1 MITQEVIQSA
11 PEKTGVYIFKKSD
24 KVIYIGKAKN
34 IRERLLQ
41 HYRLSEKDSKEKAI
55 LMDSEQI
62 EWIITRNEFEAL
74 TLEVDL
80 IQLHKPKYNVLHKY
94 GGGYPLLLLT
104 DDRFPT
110 VKIVRGYE
118 KGMIFGPFFS
128 TGKARKVK
136 KLIHKLFKLRTCDPI
151 PVRKEPCMDYHLGLC
166 SAPCCGYVN
175 ADEYAL
181 NVRSAISLL
190 SGDVSSVLPDLYEA
204 IERYS
209 LELKFEKC
217 AQIRDQIHALENL
230 AKGQRVSQISL
241 HNADIFYS
249 MGRLLGVF
257 LVRSSKL
264 VDKQIILLDTE
275 SQREEVILGFY
286 YSNPLPENL
295 ITNFDL
301 PAEVKEWLSKRGK
314 LRLGTITDKELESI
328 IRENMGHHVDI
339 KVLELEFKERLGI
352 SLPYIIEGFDV
363 SHFYGD
369 YIVASCV
376 VWERGY
382 MNKKR
387 YRRYR
392 IKSVNKIDDYTSLME
407 VLERR
412 AKRLKSGEEVMPDA
426 WLIDGGYGQMGV
438 ALKVKRKMAL
448 PIKIFALAKREE
460 ILLCEDGKEIHLK
473 ENPILYR
480 VFGLIRDEAHRFA
493 LAYSRRLKLKDT
505 TQDILNHIKGIGKV
519 KKQIIYRNF
528 ENLYELLTAEDE
540 KLKKLGI
547 SPQIKQDVRKY
558 LEGD

>member
-118 KGMIFGPFFS
+118 KGRIFGPFFS

-175 ADEYAL
+175 TDEYAL

-217 AQIRDQIHALENL
+217 AQIRDQIQALENL

-241 HNADIFYS
+241 PNADIFYS

-286 YSNPLPENL
+286 YSNPLPEHL

-314 LRLGTITDKELESI
+314 LSLGTITDKELESI
-328 IRENMGHHVDI
+328 IRENMGHHVDL

-412 AKRLKSGEEVMPDA
+412 AKRLKSGDEVMPDA

-438 ALKVKRKMAL
+438 ALKVKKKMAL
-448 PIKIFALAKREE
+448 PMKIFALAKREE

-480 VFGLIRDEAHRFA
+480 VFGFIRDEAHRFA

-528 ENLYELLTAEDE
+528 ENLYELLTVEDE
-540 KLKKLGI
+540 KLRKLGI
-547 SPQIKQDVRKY
+547 NPQIKQEVRKY